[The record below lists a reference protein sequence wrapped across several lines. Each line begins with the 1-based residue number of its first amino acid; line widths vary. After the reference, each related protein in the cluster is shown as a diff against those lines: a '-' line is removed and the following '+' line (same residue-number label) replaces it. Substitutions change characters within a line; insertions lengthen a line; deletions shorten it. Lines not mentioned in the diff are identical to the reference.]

1 VRGLKKERVSMGTE
15 TLLRG
20 SVLTVTRRFA
30 AGIDITE
37 GVLRLAVVSK
47 RLHANRPVCVERLEE
62 VLLEPGV
69 VIGGDFIDRTAIT
82 AALREAFSRL
92 PARGALRSL
101 RCAMALPA
109 SATLTT
115 RISLAR
121 LTQTSQVSISASAG
135 RDPRGLLEPAV
146 LAEAERV
153 AGIERGAL
161 AVDWSIQMLEN
172 GDAEVSIAATGRQ
185 YVESR
190 VETAA
195 AANIV
200 LSAIDGEPGA
210 ALRALR
216 YSAAMEIDPLERYV
230 ACWVESA
237 GLHAWLVGEEGV
249 ENEVRYPS
257 PEYSSAT
264 EALTDLVGDD
274 LPVHWIYIGGDID
287 LLNRA
292 GVSTPM
298 LAALFG
304 CPVMPFECAP
314 FCNGAQRVDERLA
327 HSPLFAVA
335 MGLALREVMP

>member
-1 VRGLKKERVSMGTE
+1 MGTQ
-15 TLLRG
+15 TALRG

-30 AGIDITE
+30 AGIDISE
-37 GVLRLAVVSK
+37 QAVRLAVVSK
-47 RLHANRPVCVERLEE
+47 RLQANRPVCVERLEE
-62 VLLEPGV
+62 VLLPKGA
-69 VIGGDFIDRTAIT
+69 VIGGDFIERGVVA

-92 PARGALRSL
+92 PTRGALRSL

-115 RISLAR
+115 RVPLAR
-121 LTQTSQVSISASAG
+121 LADADQMPVSAWG

-161 AVDWSIQMLEN
+161 AVDWSIEARED
-172 GDAEVSIAATGRQ
+172 GCAEVSIAATGRQ

-190 VETAA
+190 VEMAA
-195 AANIV
+195 AADIV

-216 YSAAMEIDPLERYV
+216 YSAAMEIDPEERFI

-237 GLHAWLVGEEGV
+237 GLHAWVVGEDGV
-249 ENEVRYPS
+249 ENELRYPS
-257 PEYSSAT
+257 PEYSSAI
-264 EALTDLVGDD
+264 EALSDLVGDG
-274 LPVHWIYIGGDID
+274 PRVHWIYIGGDIE
-287 LLNRA
+287 LLDRA
-292 GVSTPM
+292 GVSTQM
-298 LAALFG
+298 LALSFG

-327 HSPLFAVA
+327 QSPLFAVA
-335 MGLALREVMP
+335 LGLALREVMP

>member
-1 VRGLKKERVSMGTE
+1 MGTQ
-15 TLLRG
+15 TALRG
-20 SVLTVTRRFA
+20 SILTVTRRFA
-30 AGIDITE
+30 AGIDINE
-37 GVLRLAVVSK
+37 RALRLAVVSK
-47 RLHANRPVCVERLEE
+47 RLQANRPVCVERLEE
-62 VLLEPGV
+62 ILLPPGV
-69 VIGGDFIDRTAIT
+69 VIGCDFVDRAAVT

-92 PARGALRSL
+92 PAHGALRSL

-115 RISLAR
+115 RIPLAH
-121 LTQTSQVSISASAG
+121 LSHAGPMSASALG

-161 AVDWSIQMLEN
+161 AVDWSIEARED
-172 GDAEVSIAATGRQ
+172 GCAEVSIAATGRQ
-185 YVESR
+185 HVESR

-195 AANIV
+195 AADIV

-216 YSAAMEIDPLERYV
+216 YCAAMEIDPQERFI
-230 ACWVESA
+230 ACWVEGA
-237 GLHAWLVGEEGV
+237 GLHAWVVGEDGV
-249 ENEVRYPS
+249 ETELRYPS
-257 PEYSSAT
+257 PEYSSAM
-264 EALTDLVGDD
+264 EALADLAGDG
-274 LPVHWIYIGGDID
+274 PRVHWIYIGGDIE

-292 GVSTPM
+292 GVSTQM
-298 LAALFG
+298 LAAAFA

-335 MGLALREVMP
+335 LGLALREVMP

>member
-1 VRGLKKERVSMGTE
+1 MGTE
-15 TLLRG
+15 TAFRG

-30 AGIDITE
+30 AGIDISE
-37 GVLRLAVVSK
+37 RAVRLAVVSK
-47 RLHANRPVCVERLEE
+47 RLQANRPVCVERLEE
-62 VLLEPGV
+62 VLLPQGA
-69 VIGGDFIDRTAIT
+69 VIGGDFIDRGVIS

-92 PARGALRSL
+92 PVRGALRSL

-109 SATLTT
+109 SATLIT
-115 RISLAR
+115 RVPLAR
-121 LTQTSQVSISASAG
+121 LAHDDRMPASG

-153 AGIERGAL
+153 AGIERAAL
-161 AVDWSIQMLEN
+161 AVDWSIEARED
-172 GDAEVSIAATGRQ
+172 GCAEVSIAATGRQ

-195 AANIV
+195 AADIV

-216 YSAAMEIDPLERYV
+216 YSAAMEIDPQERFI

-237 GLHAWLVGEEGV
+237 GLHAWVVGEDGV
-249 ENEVRYPS
+249 ENELRYPS

-264 EALTDLVGDD
+264 EALADLAGDG
-274 LPVHWIYIGGDID
+274 PRVHWIYIGGDIE

-292 GVSTPM
+292 GVSTQM
-298 LAALFG
+298 LAASFA

-335 MGLALREVMP
+335 LGLALREVMP